1 MLKEIASNIWHLQHN
16 FVVSGL
22 RVSSR
27 MTVIRLHDG
36 ALWLH
41 SPVPLSIE
49 VRAQLAALGEV
60 RYIVAPNKMH
70 HLFVSQCLAAF
81 PNATLF
87 GAPGLR
93 SKRPDLSALREL
105 KPTVEPEWE
114 KDLDQ
119 TFFDGMPIGN
129 ETVWFHKSSRTLIVT
144 DLCQWWPG
152 ELSFAMKIFAALT
165 GVRKQLAVPRT
176 VRLMIKDR
184 KAACASAQ
192 KILAYPFERVIVAHN
207 TIVDEDAHAAVKKAF
222 ACLGVK

>member
-1 MLKEIASNIWHLQHN
+1 MLEEIAPNIWHLQHD

-27 MTVIRLHDG
+27 MTVVRLADSS
-36 ALWLH
+36 LWLH

-49 VRAQLAALGEV
+49 VRTQLAALGEV

-70 HLFVSQCLAAF
+70 HLFVSECLAAF
-81 PNATLF
+81 PNAMLF

-105 KPTVEPEWE
+105 KPKVEPAWE
-114 KDLDQ
+114 QDLDQ

-144 DLCQWWPG
+144 DLCQWWRG
-152 ELSFAMKIFAALT
+152 ELSFAAKLYAALT
-165 GVRKQLAVPRT
+165 GVRKRLAVPRT
-176 VRLMIKDR
+176 VRLMIRDR

-207 TIVDEDAHAAVKKAF
+207 TVVDNNAHAVVKKAF